1 MSFTCATCSRTF
13 STTTN
18 LKRHVRLFH
27 PNTSEEPIICKTC
40 NIPCTDKYN
49 LKLHNSK
56 FHRDEIPA
64 LSVPSSIE
72 ISKEK
77 NSSDDKDETFGED
90 IPHEITPE
98 NTFVPVQ
105 DELAQ
110 DKNPGEVHSISNDY
124 TGNLLELSIIQQKN
138 TDFIKQN
145 TSHILKLLEITKELV
160 TDFESSK
167 IYQAKKLKTKT
178 YNCRACDRLFENSAS
193 LASHRSKYHRINST
207 TILDPQRA
215 KKYPRLMD
223 TAPGLLPWIASDSTT
238 VPSKEPLAPTP
249 RAVCVAPTP

>member
-40 NIPCTDKYN
+40 
-49 LKLHNSK
+49 
-56 FHRDEIPA
+56 
-64 LSVPSSIE
+64 SVPSSIE

-105 DELAQ
+105 DELTQ

-160 TDFESSK
+160 KDLNQVK
-167 IYQAKKLKTKT
+167 YIKP
-178 YNCRACDRLFENSAS
+178 
-193 LASHRSKYHRINST
+193 RS
-207 TILDPQRA
+207 
-215 KKYPRLMD
+215 
-223 TAPGLLPWIASDSTT
+223 
-238 VPSKEPLAPTP
+238 
-249 RAVCVAPTP
+249 